1 MGGIPE
7 QRNGSPVFHD
17 DATDA
22 AHGLKSSPQILPVAP
37 MESSLLVPEQ
47 LVDPA
52 VVLPPLPTLPD
63 DPDEHPNWY
72 DIYREHMTL
81 YRAAAELRKAV
92 ADAAKSEIELAD
104 YRRRDADARAE
115 AARSLVYTFYA
126 GVDEDSVRQAIHTL
140 SAWSRRDPSAPMT
153 IVLNSPGGRVLD
165 GLALFDFLRRL
176 RLAGHFLRV
185 EVFGR
190 AASMGGV
197 LLQAGD
203 ERVLGANAFIL
214 IHEVHGGMEGTSS
227 QISDQVGFH
236 AQMEKRCWRSCRS
249 ARTSPTARSGGAG
262 SARTGGWQRPR
273 RSPWALP
280 TWCCSPARRGLPGR
294 RSGQALPV
302 TPTSPHRQ
310 VW

>member
-7 QRNGSPVFHD
+7 QRDGSPESYSNGGAGD
-17 DATDA
+17 TE
-22 AHGLKSSPQILPVAP
+22 HGLQPHRQVRPMAPV
-37 MESSLLVPEQ
+37 EGSLFVPEQ

-52 VVLPPLPTLPD
+52 VVLPPLPMLPE
-63 DPDEHPNWY
+63 DPDEHPDWY
-72 DIYREHMTL
+72 DAYREHMTL

-104 YRRRDADARAE
+104 YQRRDADARAE

-126 GVDEDSVRQAIHTL
+126 GVDEDSVRQAIQTL

-153 IVLNSPGGRVLD
+153 VVLNSPGGRVLD
-165 GLALFDFLRRL
+165 GLALFDFLRGL

-190 AASMGGV
+190 AASMGAV

-203 ERVLGANAFIL
+203 ERVLGANAFVL

-227 QISDQVGFH
+227 QIGDQVGFY
-236 AQMEKRCWRSCRS
+236 AQMEKQLLAILSERSNLTERQI
-249 ARTSPTARSGGAG
+249 RR
-262 SARTGGWQRPR
+262 RWQRKD
-273 RSPWALP
+273 WWLAANEAVKLGF
-280 TWCCSPARRGLPGR
+280 ADLV
-294 RSGQALPV
+294 L
-302 TPTSPHRQ
+302 
-310 VW
+310 

>member
-7 QRNGSPVFHD
+7 QRNGSPEFHD

-72 DIYREHMTL
+72 DIYREHVTL

-176 RLAGHFLRV
+176 RLAGHFMRV

-203 ERVLGANAFIL
+203 ERVLGANAFIV
-214 IHEVHGGMEGTSS
+214 IHEVHGGMKGTSS
-227 QISDQVGFH
+227 QIGDQVGFH
-236 AQMEKRCWRSCRS
+236 AQMEKRLLAILSERSYLTDRQI
-249 ARTSPTARSGGAG
+249 RPR
-262 SARTGGWQRPR
+262 WQRKDWWLAAPEAV
-273 RSPWALP
+273 ALGF
-280 TWCCSPARRGLPGR
+280 ADLV
-294 RSGQALPV
+294 L
-302 TPTSPHRQ
+302 
-310 VW
+310 